1 VTCSADEDYEIG
13 PAEILVGAEQP
24 FEISLYDYCARPWRP
39 NEPVDLTETIRPA
52 RPNGFAAQCS
62 AAGVTGSREPVWP
75 KTLAA
80 PVTDGSAAWAMVA
93 AGTNGLNAASS
104 PTASVSPASG
114 LTIDSLAVSE
124 SYKLTGA
131 YEGTVAGEYVVTY
144 SFTVDG
150 KVRKARQAVT
160 VV

>member
-1 VTCSADEDYEIG
+1 MTCSTEEDYEIG
-13 PAEILVGAEQP
+13 PAEAIVAAEQP
-24 FEISLYDYCARPWRP
+24 FEISLYEYCARPWRP

-52 RPNGFAAQCS
+52 RPNGFAAQCTT
-62 AAGVTGSREPVWP
+62 AGVTGWNEPIWP
-75 KTLAA
+75 KALSGTA
-80 PVTDGSAAWAMVA
+80 TDGSAGWTMIA

-104 PTASVSPASG
+104 PTASVSPATG
-114 LTIDSLAVSE
+114 LTIADLAVSE

-131 YEGTVAGEYVVTY
+131 YEGTVTGDYVVTF